1 MSAGAEPICLLFV
14 CTANISRSPFA
25 ELLTADLTA
34 GLTAGKR
41 AGPRVRP
48 ASAGTHGFVDRPMDP
63 PMAAELE
70 TRGIDASAFRSRR
83 LTPALVAAAD
93 LVLTMEAAHRAFVL
107 TEEPGWVGK
116 VFTLGQFA
124 RVVDS
129 IPALCGRDLVS
140 AAAGRRSRQ
149 RPGDDV
155 ADAFG
160 LGPLASARAAADIES
175 RLRLVLP
182 RLAAGRRNGG

>member
-1 MSAGAEPICLLFV
+1 MGSLEEPIALLFV

-25 ELLTADLTA
+25 ELLTTSLTA
-34 GLTAGKR
+34 GPPGGMASEG
-41 AGPRVRP
+41 RVRA

-63 PMAAELE
+63 AMTAELAA
-70 TRGIDASAFRSRR
+70 RGIDAAAFRSRR

-107 TEEPGWVGK
+107 TDEPRWIGK

-124 RVVDS
+124 RLADS
-129 IPALCGRDLVS
+129 VPAASGRSLLDL
-140 AAAGRRSRQ
+140 AAERRI
-149 RPGDDV
+149 RPRPEDDV

-160 LGPLASARAAADIES
+160 LGPAASARAAADIES
-175 RLRLVLP
+175 RLRRVIP
-182 RLAAGRRNGG
+182 RL